1 MPLVEIW
8 EALICIHGN
17 NLPYEA
23 KSIIFPLEFFVMNGF
38 VRFMELY
45 GINYIA
51 TAVIAFLGIL
61 IVRNILKLI
70 EKGLLDSTLDR
81 SLISFFVTL
90 CRIVLYV
97 GLLFVVLG
105 RLGIPLTGVVSALS
119 AVTLA
124 IGLAI
129 QDIIGG
135 VANGLM
141 LVTSKLFK
149 VDDYVDI
156 GSVSGSVKEIKL
168 LHTVLVTP
176 DNKTITI
183 PNKTVFSSEIT
194 NYSAMKQRRIDM
206 VIGVDYDSNID
217 KAKSVILNVALSNAS
232 ILSTPSPMVQVKNL
246 ADSEVQIL
254 LRVWVNSEDYWA
266 VTWFLNEN
274 VLKAL
279 NDNDIN
285 VPFPQLTLSY
295 RDNGGMAK

>member
-1 MPLVEIW
+1 
-8 EALICIHGN
+8 
-17 NLPYEA
+17 
-23 KSIIFPLEFFVMNGF
+23 MNGF
-38 VRFMELY
+38 IKFMELY
-45 GINYIA
+45 GINYIT

-70 EKGLLDSTLDR
+70 EKGLLDSSLDR

-90 CRIVLYV
+90 FRIVLYV
-97 GLLFVVLG
+97 GLLFIVMG
-105 RLGIPLTGVVSALS
+105 RLGIPLSGVVSALS

-168 LHTVLVTP
+168 LHTILVTP
-176 DNKTITI
+176 DNKTVTI

-206 VIGVDYDSNID
+206 VVGVDYDSDIE
-217 KAKSVILNVALSNAS
+217 KAKKVILNVALKNNSVLENPA
-232 ILSTPSPMVQVKNL
+232 PMVMVKNL
-246 ADSEVQIL
+246 AASEVQIL
-254 LRVWVNSEDYWA
+254 LRVWVNSEDYWN
-266 VTWFLNEN
+266 VTWYLNEN

-279 NDNDIN
+279 NNNNIS

-295 RDNGGMAK
+295 RDNGGMEK

>member
-1 MPLVEIW
+1 MRHSLLFALGEKKYYIPLW
-8 EALICIHGN
+8 G
-17 NLPYEA
+17 
-23 KSIIFPLEFFVMNGF
+23 FVMNAF
-38 VRFMELY
+38 VKFMELY
-45 GINYIA
+45 GINYIS
-51 TAVIAFLGIL
+51 TAIIAFIGVL
-61 IVRNILKLI
+61 IVRNLIKLI
-70 EKGLLDSTLDR
+70 EKGLLDSTLDK
-81 SLISFFVTL
+81 SLISFVVTL
-90 CRIVLYV
+90 IKIILYII
-97 GLLFVVLG
+97 LLFIILG
-105 RLGIPLTGVVSALS
+105 RLGIPLSGAASALS

-149 VDDYVDI
+149 VNDYVDI
-156 GSVSGSVKEIKL
+156 GSLSGSVKEIKL

-176 DNKTITI
+176 DNKTVTI

-194 NYSAMKQRRIDM
+194 NYSAMKQRRIDI
-206 VIGVDYDSNID
+206 VVGVDYDSDID
-217 KAKSVILNVALSNAS
+217 KAKRVILDVALKNKSVLDEPAP
-232 ILSTPSPMVQVKNL
+232 TVQVKNL

-254 LRVWVNSEDYWA
+254 LRLWVKSEDYWN
-266 VTWFLNEN
+266 VTWYLNEM

-279 NDNDIN
+279 NENNIE

>member
-1 MPLVEIW
+1 
-8 EALICIHGN
+8 
-17 NLPYEA
+17 
-23 KSIIFPLEFFVMNGF
+23 MNGF
-38 VRFMELY
+38 VKFMEMY
-45 GINYIA
+45 GINYIS
-51 TAVIAFLGIL
+51 TAVIAFIGIL

-70 EKGLLDSTLDR
+70 EKGLLDSSLDR
-81 SLISFFVTL
+81 SLISFFVTVF
-90 CRIVLYV
+90 RIILYV
-97 GLLFVVLG
+97 GLLFVVMG
-105 RLGIPLTGVVSALS
+105 RLGIPLSGVVSALS

-124 IGLAI
+124 IGLAV

-176 DNKTITI
+176 DNKT
-183 PNKTVFSSEIT
+183 VFSSEIT

-206 VIGVDYDSNID
+206 VIGVDYDSDIE
-217 KAKSVILNVALSNAS
+217 KAKKVILNVALKNEA
-232 ILSTPSPMVQVKNL
+232 ILENPAPMVMVKNL

-254 LRVWVNSEDYWA
+254 LRVWVNSENYWN
-266 VTWFLNEN
+266 VTWYLNEN
-274 VLKAL
+274 VLKTL
-279 NDNDIN
+279 NKNNIN

-295 RDNGGMAK
+295 RDKGGMEK

>member
-1 MPLVEIW
+1 
-8 EALICIHGN
+8 
-17 NLPYEA
+17 
-23 KSIIFPLEFFVMNGF
+23 MNGF

-45 GINYIA
+45 GINFIA
-51 TAVIAFLGIL
+51 TAIIAFLGIL

-70 EKGLLDSTLDR
+70 EKGLLDSSLDR
-81 SLISFFVTL
+81 SLISFVVTL

-97 GLLFVVLG
+97 GLLFVILG
-105 RLGIPLTGVVSALS
+105 RLGIPLNGVVSALS

-168 LHTVLVTP
+168 LHTILVTP
-176 DNKTITI
+176 DNKTVTI
-183 PNKTVFSSEIT
+183 PNKTVFTSAIT

-206 VIGVDYDSNID
+206 VMGVDYDCDIE
-217 KAKSVILNVALSNAS
+217 KAKKVMLDVALKNES
-232 ILSTPSPMVQVKNL
+232 ILSSPSPMVKVKNL
-246 ADSEVQIL
+246 ADSEVEIL
-254 LRVWVNSEDYWA
+254 LRVWVNSEDYWN
-266 VTWFLNEN
+266 VTWYLNEN
-274 VLKAL
+274 VLKSL
-279 NDNDIN
+279 NDNNIN

-295 RDNGGMAK
+295 RDKGDK